1 MASKRTRKS
10 KARRP
15 TRSLPSQDFFLN
27 SLPGIHFFVLDVN
40 YCYVSFSPAHA
51 KVIKAET
58 GISIVKGMNIIDV
71 IPKLANK
78 KKAKKDY
85 DRVLNGKSFVR
96 TEHYVPGSQQ
106 PNQLE
111 IHYAPAKSRSGKIN
125 GIYVWIIDATSHH
138 RAKNDAN
145 HFSALLTSSL
155 ESVNHGILVLNLE
168 RKIIFCNQQ
177 FQALFNIPKTLTTS
191 GSDEKIMNWVLDQV
205 ETTPAF
211 MERIQSIMDDEGA
224 ESFDRIQLKD
234 GRIFNRLTKPH
245 RMNETIVGRVWSFQD
260 ITTQEQFERDIRH
273 LASFPL
279 HYPEIIIEI
288 TRDGTLS
295 YGNPAFYEAIR
306 RLGLADHT
314 PFIPHDFKALSRQ
327 QGPWKNTTE
336 VLVKNRTFNEKI
348 FYLPEKDLIRIYAFD
363 LTDRLEAEKQKSNL
377 EITYKTLFE
386 SATDAITMVDMSRD
400 FGRIVSANPA
410 AAVMHG
416 YSLMEFLQL
425 NVRDIDAG
433 GDDQLTF
440 TERLKNFNKDS
451 RQHLEVRH
459 FRKDGS
465 VFPLEVV
472 ASLIDISGD
481 KFMLLVARDISL
493 RKKNEEEIKRQYK
506 FIESLSAASPDVV
519 YVYDVELDRYVYGN
533 QRLADTYGYPLEEL
547 LEKGHGIM
555 LGVLH
560 PEDAAKI
567 PGWIEQLSKAKDGE
581 VIESHFRLRKADGT
595 WRTLRSRESVFLRNA
610 RGKVKQFIGTSL
622 DITEQLAAEEAL
634 RESENRFRALHEA
647 SFGGIAIHN
656 MGIIVE
662 CNAGLSQI
670 SGYSYQELI
679 GFNGLN
685 LVHPDDR
692 AMVLERIKAQVET
705 PYDARGLRKDGSV
718 YSLEVK
724 GKAVPYQGQILRVTE
739 FRDVTDRVKAAE
751 KMIEQNDRLQAIAE
765 DLKFKN
771 EQLDEFTQIVSHNLR
786 APAGNIVSLS
796 DFLMTEQTQAERDQ
810 TLELLKQSGK
820 NILNT
825 LAELNEVLK
834 IKQSKNIEK
843 RLLEF
848 ETVFVRTCQ
857 MLNAHISNMGARVE
871 RNFDEAPRMEYPH
884 IYLESIFLNLLSNA
898 LKYSD
903 PARVPNIRFKT
914 YYLNERIVLE
924 VADNGLG
931 INLERYGHQIFKMR
945 KTFHNH
951 PDSRGIGLFMI
962 KNQVEA
968 MGGQIMVTSAEKEGT
983 TFRIIF

>member
-1 MASKRTRKS
+1 MAPKRPRKTN
-10 KARRP
+10 ARRP

-27 SLPGIHFFVLDVN
+27 SLPGIHFFVLDTR
-40 YCYVSFSPAHA
+40 YRYVSFSPTHA
-51 KVIKAET
+51 QIIKAET
-58 GISIVKGMNIIDV
+58 GKTIEKGMNIIDV
-71 IPKLANK
+71 IPNPADK
-78 KKAKKDY
+78 KKARHDY
-85 DRVLNGKSFVR
+85 NRVLKGKAFVR
-96 TEHYVPGSQQ
+96 TEHYVPGSHR
-106 PNQLE
+106 PNHLE
-111 IHYAPAKSRSGKIN
+111 IHYAPAKTKSGKVN
-125 GIYVWIIDATSHH
+125 GIYVWIIDATGHQ
-138 RAKNDAN
+138 RAKKDAS

-155 ESVNHGILVLNLE
+155 ESVNHGILVLDLE
-168 RKIIFCNQQ
+168 RRIIFCNQQ
-177 FQALFNIPKTLTTS
+177 FQTLFNIPETLAATGT
-191 GSDEKIMNWVLDQV
+191 DEKIMNWVMEQIQ
-205 ETTPAF
+205 TTPEF
-211 MERIQSIMDDEGA
+211 MHRIQSILEDEEA
-224 ESFDRIQLKD
+224 ESLDRIQLKD

-245 RMNETIVGRVWSFQD
+245 RMNEKIIGRVWSFQD
-260 ITTQEQFERDIRH
+260 ITAYEQSEKEIRH

-288 TRDGTLS
+288 TRDGALS

-314 PFIPHDFKALSRQ
+314 PFIPHAFKALSRQ

-336 VLVKNRTFNEKI
+336 VLVKSRTFNEKI
-348 FYLPEKDLIRIYAFD
+348 FYLPEKDLVRIYAFD

-377 EITYKTLFE
+377 ELTYKTLFE
-386 SATDAITMVDMSRD
+386 SATDAIVMVDMSQD
-400 FGRIVSANPA
+400 VGRIVSANPA

-416 YSLMEFLQL
+416 YSLTEFLQL
-425 NVRDIDAG
+425 NLRDIDAG

-440 TERLKNFNKDS
+440 QDRLKNFKVEN

-472 ASLIDISGD
+472 ASLIEISGD
-481 KFMLLVARDISL
+481 KFMLSVERDISL
-493 RKKNEEEIKRQYK
+493 RKRNEEEIKRQYK

-533 QRLADTYGYPLEEL
+533 QRLADAYGYPLEEL
-547 LEKGHGIM
+547 LEKGHAIM
-555 LGVLH
+555 LAVLH
-560 PEDAAKI
+560 PEDADKI

-581 VIESHFRLRKADGT
+581 VVESHFRLRKPDGT
-595 WRTLRSRESVFLRNA
+595 WRTLRSRESVFLRNT

-622 DITEQLAAEEAL
+622 DITEQLAAEDAL
-634 RESENRFRALHEA
+634 RDSENRFRALHEA
-647 SFGGIAIHN
+647 SFGGIAIHD

-662 CNAGLSQI
+662 CNAGLSHI
-670 SGYSYQELI
+670 SGYSYEELI
-679 GFNGLN
+679 GFNGLY

-692 AMVLERIKAQVET
+692 AMVLENIKAQVET

-724 GKAVPYQGQILRVTE
+724 GKAVPYQGKILRVTE
-739 FRDVTDRVKAAE
+739 FRDVSDRVRAAE

-796 DFLMTEQTQAERDQ
+796 EFLMSDQSHDERQQ
-810 TLELLKQSGK
+810 TLDLLKQSGN

-848 ETVFVRTCQ
+848 ETVFVRSCQ

-871 RNFDEAPRMEYPH
+871 RNFDEAPSMEYPH

-903 PARVPNIRFKT
+903 PTRVPSIRFKT
-914 YYLNERIVLE
+914 YYRNGRIVLE

-931 INLERYGHQIFKMR
+931 INMERYGHQIFKMR

-968 MGGQIMVTSAEKEGT
+968 MGGQIAVTSAEKEGT